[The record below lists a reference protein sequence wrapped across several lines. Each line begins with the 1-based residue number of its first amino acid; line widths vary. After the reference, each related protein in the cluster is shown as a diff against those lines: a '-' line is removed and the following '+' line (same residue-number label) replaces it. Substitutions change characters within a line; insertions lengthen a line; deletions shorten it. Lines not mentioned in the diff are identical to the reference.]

1 MAPKLKKDGTERKS
15 YVRKTQAQENEREEN
30 PKPILQRPMQSEEQ
44 IEQQRAI
51 MRQTLRGIAEPMRD
65 RFEIGSCYDCAL
77 GLEIWLSDNSKV
89 FPEKPLKQKLDRMHQ
104 IQKLCVEQP
113 EKLDREQVYWE
124 LAGLYIIVNRE
135 ASRPELNIS
144 KPSFV
149 MVAPEKFEE
158 DPTVDKR
165 ANDSR
170 KQELYLPCCSPDD
183 LLEKNVVE
191 QMLLEVEQELERRVD
206 ELMEDGEREE

>member
-89 FPEKPLKQKLDRMHQ
+89 RVLRLL
-104 IQKLCVEQP
+104 LCVCVCVCVFAFDFVP
-113 EKLDREQVYWE
+113 RECSCSSESECSMFDVRRSIFFFFVESVY
-124 LAGLYIIVNRE
+124 GSI
-135 ASRPELNIS
+135 
-144 KPSFV
+144 
-149 MVAPEKFEE
+149 
-158 DPTVDKR
+158 KR
-165 ANDSR
+165 SI
-170 KQELYLPCCSPDD
+170 
-183 LLEKNVVE
+183 LLCP
-191 QMLLEVEQELERRVD
+191 LSLSLSLSALIR
-206 ELMEDGEREE
+206 

>member
-15 YVRKTQAQENEREEN
+15 YVRKTQAQENEREDN

>member
-1 MAPKLKKDGTERKS
+1 MFERERVFDVRRSIFFFFVESVYGSIKRSILLCPLSLSLSLCSYSLTYVVSIPS
-15 YVRKTQAQENEREEN
+15 YVVTKPLRLRKR
-30 PKPILQRPMQSEEQ
+30 
-44 IEQQRAI
+44 
-51 MRQTLRGIAEPMRD
+51 
-65 RFEIGSCYDCAL
+65 
-77 GLEIWLSDNSKV
+77 KV

>member
-15 YVRKTQAQENEREEN
+15 YVRKTQAQENEREDN

-89 FPEKPLKQKLDRMHQ
+89 RVLRLL
-104 IQKLCVEQP
+104 LCVCVCVCVCV
-113 EKLDREQVYWE
+113 R
-124 LAGLYIIVNRE
+124 
-135 ASRPELNIS
+135 
-144 KPSFV
+144 F
-149 MVAPEKFEE
+149 
-158 DPTVDKR
+158 
-165 ANDSR
+165 
-170 KQELYLPCCSPDD
+170 
-183 LLEKNVVE
+183 
-191 QMLLEVEQELERRVD
+191 
-206 ELMEDGEREE
+206 

>member
-1 MAPKLKKDGTERKS
+1 
-15 YVRKTQAQENEREEN
+15 
-30 PKPILQRPMQSEEQ
+30 
-44 IEQQRAI
+44 
-51 MRQTLRGIAEPMRD
+51 
-65 RFEIGSCYDCAL
+65 
-77 GLEIWLSDNSKV
+77 
-89 FPEKPLKQKLDRMHQ
+89 
-104 IQKLCVEQP
+104 
-113 EKLDREQVYWE
+113 
-124 LAGLYIIVNRE
+124 
-135 ASRPELNIS
+135 
-144 KPSFV
+144 

-206 ELMEDGEREE
+206 ELMDDGEREEWELPSRASNSTVWPTLTVSRCKPIIS

>member
-1 MAPKLKKDGTERKS
+1 MCVCVCVCSLLISCRESVRVRARASVRCSTFDVRSSSSLLSQFMDRLNDRFCCVPSLSLCSYSLTYVVSIPS
-15 YVRKTQAQENEREEN
+15 YVVTKPLRLRKQ
-30 PKPILQRPMQSEEQ
+30 
-44 IEQQRAI
+44 
-51 MRQTLRGIAEPMRD
+51 
-65 RFEIGSCYDCAL
+65 
-77 GLEIWLSDNSKV
+77 KV